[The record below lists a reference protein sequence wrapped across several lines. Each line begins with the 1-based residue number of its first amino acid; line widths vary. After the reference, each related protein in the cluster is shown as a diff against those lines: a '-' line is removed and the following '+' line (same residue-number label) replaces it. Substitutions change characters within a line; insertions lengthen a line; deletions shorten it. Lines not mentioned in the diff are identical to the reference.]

1 VKLSVAPVEMTF
13 VCGWQT
19 GEHATSK
26 EEADPYGMT
35 TKRANGKSK
44 RKDKS
49 KGKDKATA
57 RAKAKCGDSS
67 PFDFA
72 QGQND
77 DVKQQQ
83 QKSSLRQSAL
93 RWAFFWHRFDCA
105 QEKRDDIPSAG
116 SLNTTTCGREEGSNL
131 CRV

>member
-1 VKLSVAPVEMTF
+1 MTF

-49 KGKDKATA
+49 KGKDKSNGKGKSEM
-57 RAKAKCGDSS
+57 RG
-67 PFDFA
+67 FFA
-72 QGQND
+72 ALRMTN
-77 DVKQQQ
+77 VKQTTTA
-83 QKSSLRQSAL
+83 KRSLRQSAL
-93 RWAFFWHRFDCA
+93 RWAFFWHPFDCA
-105 QEKRDDIPSAG
+105 PDK
-116 SLNTTTCGREEGSNL
+116 L
-131 CRV
+131 

>member
-1 VKLSVAPVEMTF
+1 LAYLEAKAKATTSARAKYGDLSAAQWTVKLSVAPVEMTF

-49 KGKDKATA
+49 KGKDKSNG
-57 RAKAKCGDSS
+57 KG
-67 PFDFA
+67 
-72 QGQND
+72 
-77 DVKQQQ
+77 
-83 QKSSLRQSAL
+83 KSEMRGFFPIRLRS
-93 RWAFFWHRFDCA
+93 
-105 QEKRDDIPSAG
+105 G
-116 SLNTTTCGREEGSNL
+116 SE
-131 CRV
+131 